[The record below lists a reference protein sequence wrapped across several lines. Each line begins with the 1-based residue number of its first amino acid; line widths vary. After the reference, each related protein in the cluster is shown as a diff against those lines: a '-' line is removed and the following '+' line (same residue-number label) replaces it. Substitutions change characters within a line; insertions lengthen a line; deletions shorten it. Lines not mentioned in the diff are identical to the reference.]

1 MQHILFEVCDICNII
16 LCLEIV
22 GEVQLKKYGKFL
34 EDYATQLKGIEDALD
49 SSIGD
54 AWDFT
59 LDPISLQVSLHS
71 WLVSLARCDKT
82 ATGWPQLA
90 FWRFPSG

>member
-1 MQHILFEVCDICNII
+1 MYP
-16 LCLEIV
+16 EIV
-22 GEVQLKKYGKFL
+22 GEVQLKRYGKFL

-59 LDPISLQVSLHS
+59 LDPVSLQVSMH
-71 WLVSLARCDKT
+71 
-82 ATGWPQLA
+82 
-90 FWRFPSG
+90 